1 MESPCETRNIVLN
14 SIMRWRDIP
23 KQCGEVKGATH
34 CSVHVCVC
42 VQLHLANTPFFFPN
56 ICVQVTILVIAM
68 HVDKHD
74 CEVFMS
80 TLQI

>member
-1 MESPCETRNIVLN
+1 MRDEKH
-14 SIMRWRDIP
+14 SI
-23 KQCGEVKGATH
+23 KFHHEVERHSKAVWKGKRCDTLQRA
-34 CSVHVCVC
+34 CVCVC